1 MAAEVLVMRTGIF
14 VCSTRISWKSR
25 INTNLV
31 TRCNLQ
37 PRRNLSFKL
46 LNKLTKDIKK
56 QLGDVKILPNLRVS
70 NR

>member
-1 MAAEVLVMRTGIF
+1 MAAEVLGMRTSIF

-31 TRCNLQ
+31 TLCNLQ
-37 PRRNLSFKL
+37 PRRTLSFKL